1 MMSFPAVSAIV
12 IGGAGKKNA
21 TVINAL
27 VGTFLYQT
35 TYLLS
40 IPVANALLIPEMA
53 EILRTIVILT
63 AIAFHFSGMSLN
75 YLSAEVYTRFIR
87 NMLFTLALILPVT
100 CGMGINFAIIVGAI
114 SAQMA
119 VVFAL
124 DLNLTGIWVLVFVVG
139 VSVLLSVIFG
149 ALVALLLN
157 KARGNEM
164 IVSIMIGQLSSVI
177 YQFIFMVAYGTVIHP
192 LNKEILLER
201 GIGVRSMLDAKNIS
215 EVFEEILP
223 FQFEGKH
230 YTLFPVLIILVFS
243 LILFYLQR
251 AKIGVLAKSVGS
263 NLNHANTL
271 GIQSNRVRSIC
282 IIISTV
288 FAAMSQIILIGDFG
302 TINVYTG
309 HLGLDTFAAAAI
321 LVGGASIKEAKMRNC
336 FVGVILFH
344 ALFITSPMAGQNL
357 FNNPSVGEYFRSFL
371 AYGVIVIAI
380 IMNLRK
386 EKMEKERILRETMQ
400 SRRMQTDRRWKRMRK
415 ERERMLMGRH
425 TKSES

>member
-1 MMSFPAVSAIV
+1 MKFVKNNIVPIAIFLL
-12 IGGAGKKNA
+12 
-21 TVINAL
+21 TVI
-27 VGTFLYQT
+27 
-35 TYLLS
+35 
-40 IPVANALLIPEMA
+40 
-53 EILRTIVILT
+53 
-63 AIAFHFSGMSLN
+63 AFYYSEMSLN

-124 DLNLTGIWVLVFVVG
+124 DLNLTGILALLFVVG
-139 VSVLLSVIFG
+139 VSAVLSVLFG
-149 ALVALLLN
+149 FLVALLLN

-192 LNKEILLER
+192 LNTDILLER

-215 EVFEEILP
+215 EVFEKILP
-223 FQFEGKH
+223 FKFEGKT

-251 AKIGVLAKSVGS
+251 AKIGVLAKAVGS
-263 NLNHANTL
+263 NLSHANTL
-271 GIQSNRVRSIC
+271 GIKSNRVRSIC

-288 FAAMSQIILIGDFG
+288 FAAMSQIMLIGDFG

-321 LVGGASIKEAKMRNC
+321 LVGGASIKEARMRNC

-357 FNNPSVGEYFRSFL
+357 FNKPSVGEYFRSFL

-386 EKMEKERILRETMQ
+386 EKMEKERILRETL
-400 SRRMQTDRRWKRMRK
+400 K
-415 ERERMLMGRH
+415 
-425 TKSES
+425 

>member
-1 MMSFPAVSAIV
+1 MKFVKNNIVPIAIFLL
-12 IGGAGKKNA
+12 
-21 TVINAL
+21 TVI
-27 VGTFLYQT
+27 
-35 TYLLS
+35 
-40 IPVANALLIPEMA
+40 
-53 EILRTIVILT
+53 
-63 AIAFHFSGMSLN
+63 AFYYSEMSLN

-124 DLNLTGIWVLVFVVG
+124 DLNLTGILALLFVVG
-139 VSVLLSVIFG
+139 VSAMLSVMFG
-149 ALVALLLN
+149 FLVALLLN

-192 LNKEILLER
+192 LNTDILLER

-215 EVFEEILP
+215 EVFEKILP
-223 FQFEGKH
+223 FKFEGKT

-251 AKIGVLAKSVGS
+251 AKIGVLAKAVGS
-263 NLNHANTL
+263 NLSHANTL
-271 GIQSNRVRSIC
+271 GIKSNRVRSIC

-309 HLGLDTFAAAAI
+309 HLGLDTFAAAA
-321 LVGGASIKEAKMRNC
+321 SSQDRK
-336 FVGVILFH
+336 
-344 ALFITSPMAGQNL
+344 
-357 FNNPSVGEYFRSFL
+357 SV
-371 AYGVIVIAI
+371 V
-380 IMNLRK
+380 
-386 EKMEKERILRETMQ
+386 
-400 SRRMQTDRRWKRMRK
+400 
-415 ERERMLMGRH
+415 
-425 TKSES
+425 

>member
-1 MMSFPAVSAIV
+1 MKLVKNNIV
-12 IGGAGKKNA
+12 
-21 TVINAL
+21 
-27 VGTFLYQT
+27 
-35 TYLLS
+35 
-40 IPVANALLIPEMA
+40 PVAIF
-53 EILRTIVILT
+53 ILT
-63 AIAFHFSGMSLN
+63 VIAFHFSGMSLR
-75 YLSAEVYTRFIR
+75 YLTAEVYTRFIR

-124 DLNLTGIWVLVFVVG
+124 DLNLAGIPVLLFVTG
-139 VSVLLSVIFG
+139 VSILLSVIFG
-149 ALVALLLN
+149 ELVAVLLN

-192 LNKEILLER
+192 VNTEILLER

-215 EVFEEILP
+215 EIFKSILP
-223 FQFEGKH
+223 FQFDGKT
-230 YTLFPVLIILVFS
+230 YTLFPVVIIIVFS
-243 LILFYLQR
+243 LILYYLQ
-251 AKIGVLAKSVGS
+251 KTKLGVLAKAVGS

-271 GIQSNRVRSIC
+271 GIKSNRIRSIC
-282 IIISTV
+282 IVISTI
-288 FAAMSQIILIGDFG
+288 FAAMSQIIFIGDFG

-321 LVGGASIKEAKMRNC
+321 LVGGASIKEARMRNC

-344 ALFITSPMAGQNL
+344 ALFITSPLAGQNL

-386 EKMEKERILRETMQ
+386 ER
-400 SRRMQTDRRWKRMRK
+400 
-415 ERERMLMGRH
+415 
-425 TKSES
+425 TKKLSEDFKGNLKINYNQK